1 MHASRAQHNHR
12 LSTTRENQVGLR
24 GKPSRL
30 KLLGIS
36 VHICF
41 GGNHLK
47 IRLARWALVVVMGFG
62 LVTSTDLASSA
73 ATPDVGGDNSISA
86 YVGTGGL
93 LLPDSFSGSTV
104 TKSAVANCL
113 GCTWRYSIYCMQG
126 AIAPCMHA
134 VTSCP
139 RGSLLYRVW
148 FGLTPSTT
156 AVVGSV
162 CWGSSTPVTRRQV
175 EGQVNDYVIR
185 YIPALRPGFDPP
197 GGSLTTV
204 PVIFWTGQP
213 RSFSPPNFV
222 LSGHSVSITATP
234 TWRWTWDDGT
244 SVWKSVAGD
253 QYPSRQ
259 ITHQYRS
266 PGRYSVGVTAVWQAK
281 YTVSGIGTFDVS
293 GEVLRQ
299 AKTLDVPIA
308 SARTVLVSH

>member
-1 MHASRAQHNHR
+1 MHASRVQPNRR

-41 GGNHLK
+41 GGNHMK
-47 IRLARWALVVVMGFG
+47 IKLARWALVVVMGFG

-93 LLPDSFSGSTV
+93 LLPDSFSGSTQ
-104 TKSAVANCL
+104 TKTAVAICL

-126 AIAPCMHA
+126 ANAPCKHA

-139 RGSLLYRVW
+139 RGSLLHRAW
-148 FGLTPSTT
+148 FGRTPDTT
-156 AVVGSV
+156 TVVGSV

-185 YIPALRPGFDPP
+185 YVPDLRPGFDPP

-204 PVIFWTGQP
+204 PVIFWTGQS
-213 RSFSPPNFV
+213 RSFNPPNFS

-244 SVWKSVAGD
+244 SVWKSVAGA

-266 PGRYSVGVTAVWQAK
+266 PGSYSVGVTTVWQAK

-299 AKTLDVPIA
+299 SKTLDVPIT

>member
-1 MHASRAQHNHR
+1 MKAKIGNWVLA
-12 LSTTRENQVGLR
+12 LA
-24 GKPSRL
+24 
-30 KLLGIS
+30 IS
-36 VHICF
+36 S
-41 GGNHLK
+41 
-47 IRLARWALVVVMGFG
+47 G
-62 LVTSTDLASSA
+62 LVSFTSSPGFA
-73 ATPDVGGDNSISA
+73 AAPDVGGNNAISA

-93 LLPDSFSGSTV
+93 LLPDSFSGSTQ
-104 TKSAVANCL
+104 TKTEVANCL
-113 GCTWRYSIYCMQG
+113 GCTWRYTIYCMQG
-126 AIAPCMHA
+126 ADAPCKHA

-139 RGSLLYRVW
+139 RGSLLHRVW
-148 FGLTPSTT
+148 FGRTPNST

-162 CWGSSTPVTRRQV
+162 CWGSSTPVTRRQIESRV
-175 EGQVNDYVIR
+175 DDYVIR
-185 YIPALRPGFDPP
+185 YIPALRPGYDPP

-213 RSFSPPNFV
+213 RSFTPPNFW
-222 LSGHSVSITATP
+222 LSGYSVSISATP
-234 TWRWTWDDGT
+234 TWHWNWDDGA
-244 SVWKSVAGD
+244 SIWKSVAGA

-299 AKTLDVPIA
+299 SRTLDVPIA